1 MSSLTAPTGLL
12 IGGEWQQTE
21 KRIQVMDPATFTVLA
36 EIGDAGVSDGL
47 DAVAAASD
55 AFQTWSVTPAR
66 QRAEVLRRAFEIM
79 TAELETCARI
89 ISLENG
95 KAWRDALGRGH
106 LRGGVLPLV
115 LRGGV
120 PHRGR
125 LPLRPESRQDDHHR
139 PPPDRRRLHDHAVEL
154 PGRDGDPQAGA
165 GAGGRLH
172 GRAQAR
178 QARPR

>member
-47 DAVAAASD
+47 DAVSAASD
-55 AFQTWSVTPAR
+55 AFQTWSMTPAR

-95 KAWRDALGRGH
+95 KAWRDALGEATYAAEFFRWFSEEAVRATGK
-106 LRGGVLPLV
+106 R
-115 LRGGV
+115 V
-120 PHRGR
+120 PTT
-125 LPLRPESRQDDHHR
+125 DC
-139 PPPDRRRLHDHAVEL
+139 
-154 PGRDGDPQAGA
+154 
-165 GAGGRLH
+165 
-172 GRAQAR
+172 
-178 QARPR
+178 